1 MDDARALLIEGNCPV
16 FSDEVPVELPSSNS
30 FVLSKTQY
38 VNVCAGMADD

>member
-1 MDDARALLIEGNCPV
+1 MDNAWVLLIEGNCPV
-16 FSDEVPVELPSSNS
+16 FSDGFPVELPSSNS